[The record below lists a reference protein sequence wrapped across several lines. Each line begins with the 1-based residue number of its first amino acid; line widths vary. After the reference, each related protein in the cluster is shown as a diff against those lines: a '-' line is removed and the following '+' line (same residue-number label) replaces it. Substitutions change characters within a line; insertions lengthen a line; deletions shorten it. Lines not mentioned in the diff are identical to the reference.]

1 MRDKIDQNTP
11 SLRENQY
18 FFMKISIITATYNS
32 SATVRDTLES
42 VLRQNYK
49 NYELIIKDGGSKDN
63 TLDICRELEPAF
75 EGRMKILSCPDRG
88 IYDAMN
94 QGIRASTGDVVGL
107 LNSDDFYTSFDV
119 LTSIVRQFERTPE
132 ADAVYADIHYVDWND
147 TTRLKRYY
155 SSRLFRPGWMRLG
168 FMPAHPSFYCRKS
181 VYERFKLDASAIE
194 GWKGETDCAYFNTTY
209 KIAADF
215 ECLLRM
221 IYCGRIR
228 TEYIWKDFVTM
239 RHGGA
244 SSSGAAAHKQINRD
258 HLRALKENKVYSN
271 IGILSLRYIYKI
283 GEVMAGRIRKVAMYM
298 LL

>member
-1 MRDKIDQNTP
+1 
-11 SLRENQY
+11 
-18 FFMKISIITATYNS
+18 MKISIITATYNS
-32 SATVRDTLES
+32 AATVSDTLES

-49 NYELIIKDGGSKDN
+49 NYELIIKDGGSKDD
-63 TLDICRELEPAF
+63 TLEICRSYEHAF
-75 EGRMKILSCPDRG
+75 DGRMKIISCPDKG
-88 IYDAMN
+88 LYDAMN
-94 QGIRASTGDVVGL
+94 QGIKAATGDVVGI

-119 LTSIVRQFERTPE
+119 LMAIARQFERTPE
-132 ADAVYADIHYVDWND
+132 IDAVYGDIHYVDWDD

-181 VYERFKLDASAIE
+181 VYENFRLNVSSID

-221 IYCGRIR
+221 LYCGKIK
-228 TEYIWKDFVTM
+228 TAYIWKDFVTM

-244 SSSGAAAHKQINRD
+244 SSSGSTAHKQINRD
-258 HLRALKENKVYSN
+258 HLRALKENGIYSN
-271 IGILSLRYIYKI
+271 IAILSLRYIYKI
-283 GEVMAGRIRKVAMYM
+283 GELALGRIRRTASVFA
-298 LL
+298 